1 MKHTIR
7 EAKRFLKFF
16 SERKI
21 SLQWK
26 MMLYL
31 ISLILFGLG
40 IAVVLWVAI
49 GGFGR
54 TEEKIARALEQQLYQ
69 SSEEVEEEL
78 EEYAGYALQMSKR
91 LGKELDDFLEMK
103 ETTLSDLNNKGEL
116 LTEAQDILYTE
127 TNTTIRMGRSSGAF
141 AVLDATVNTEIANA
155 AHSRSGVYLRL
166 INVSSNV
173 VLSPETILFRGSPEI
188 ARAYG
193 LELHNRWNLEFNTEV
208 ISL

>member
-1 MKHTIR
+1 MY
-7 EAKRFLKFF
+7 KR
-16 SERKI
+16 
-21 SLQWK
+21 Q
-26 MMLYL
+26 
-31 ISLILFGLG
+31 
-40 IAVVLWVAI
+40 
-49 GGFGR
+49 
-54 TEEKIARALEQQLYQ
+54 
-69 SSEEVEEEL
+69 
-78 EEYAGYALQMSKR
+78 LQMSKR

-193 LELHNRWNLEFNTEV
+193 LEPVSYTHLVSCVIQRCQRFLKTDMTERYEV
-208 ISL
+208 

>member
-1 MKHTIR
+1 M
-7 EAKRFLKFF
+7 
-16 SERKI
+16 
-21 SLQWK
+21 
-26 MMLYL
+26 
-31 ISLILFGLG
+31 
-40 IAVVLWVAI
+40 
-49 GGFGR
+49 
-54 TEEKIARALEQQLYQ
+54 EQQLYQ

-173 VLSPETILFRGSPEI
+173 VLSPESIWVRTP
-188 ARAYG
+188 
-193 LELHNRWNLEFNTEV
+193 
-208 ISL
+208 